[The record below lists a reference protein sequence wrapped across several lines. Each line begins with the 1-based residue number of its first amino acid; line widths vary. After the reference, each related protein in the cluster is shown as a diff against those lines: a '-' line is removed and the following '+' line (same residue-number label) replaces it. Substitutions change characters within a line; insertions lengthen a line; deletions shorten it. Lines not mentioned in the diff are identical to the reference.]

1 MQFIQ
6 LGDLRRQ
13 WRLLRAEKTPFLFG
27 DNGVL
32 AIDDCKAFSFWVP
45 VRILRLAL
53 AQMNSTVGDL
63 AGNIQKISEAIAR
76 ASESKVDLIVFPELA
91 ITGYPPEDLLLK
103 PQFIEENLDALQ
115 KVAKQCKGLT
125 AIVGFVDRQEDI
137 YNAAAVIHDGAL
149 RAIYHKC
156 YLPNYGVFDEN
167 RYFQAG
173 RGAPVF
179 LLNEMTIGV
188 NICEDIWYPEGPTYA
203 QALGGGAE
211 VIVNINAS
219 PYHAGKG
226 LFREE
231 MIATRARDN
240 AAIIAYVNLVGGQ
253 DELVFDGGSFVSNER
268 GEILARAKQFR
279 ESLLIIDLP
288 VDSVFRARLHD
299 PRRRTEKLERTFP
312 EVQKVLLGNTKSKG
326 NRIPLSP
333 SLEDRLPR
341 LDEVYSALTLGLADY
356 VHKNGFKKGVIGLS
370 GGIDSALTAAIAVDA
385 LGRENIVGVFMPSR
399 YTSQESEEDVQSLAR
414 NLGIRLITLSIESP
428 FQSYLSLLSQEF
440 KKNPADIT
448 EENLQSRIRG
458 NLMMALSNKFGWLVL
473 TTGNKSELSVGYATL
488 YGDMAGGFAVIKDV
502 WKTLVYELALER
514 NKKGKPVIPE
524 RTFTRPPTAELRPN
538 QTDQDSLPPY
548 EVLDPILKAYVEEDK
563 SYDEIVAMGFDPTVI
578 AKVIALVD
586 LSEFKRRQAPPG
598 IKLTPRALGKDRRMP
613 ITNRYRSFYQAKKRS
628 DQK

>member
-1 MQFIQ
+1 M
-6 LGDLRRQ
+6 R
-13 WRLLRAEKTPFLFG
+13 T
-27 DNGVL
+27 
-32 AIDDCKAFSFWVP
+32 
-45 VRILRLAL
+45 LRLAL
-53 AQMNSTVGDL
+53 AQINSTVGDL
-63 AGNIQKISEAIAR
+63 AGNVQKISEAIER
-76 ASESKVDLIVFPELA
+76 AKGNKVDLIAFPELA
-91 ITGYPPEDLLLK
+91 ISGYPPEDLLLK
-103 PQFIEENLDALQ
+103 PQFIEENLQALQ
-115 KVAKQCKGLT
+115 QVAKRCKGLT
-125 AIVGFVDRQEDI
+125 AIVGFVGREEDI
-137 YNAAAVIHDGAL
+137 YNAAAVIHDGAVRL
-149 RAIYHKC
+149 VYHKC
-156 YLPNYGVFDEN
+156 HLPNYGVFDEN

-173 RGAPVF
+173 KEAPVF
-179 LLNEMTIGV
+179 TLNGMTLGV
-188 NICEDIWYPEGPTYA
+188 NICEDIWYPEGPTFA

-211 VIVNINAS
+211 VIININAS

-253 DELVFDGGSFVSNER
+253 DELVFDGGSFVVNES
-268 GEILARAKQFR
+268 GEVLSRAKQFR
-279 ESLLIIDLP
+279 ESLMMIDLS

-299 PRRRTEKLERTFP
+299 PRRRTEKRERVFP
-312 EVQKVLLGNTKSKG
+312 EVQKIVLGHTERKG
-326 NRIPLSP
+326 KLKPLLP
-333 SLEDRLPR
+333 SLEDRLSR
-341 LDEVYSALTLGLADY
+341 LDEMYSALTFGLADY

-385 LGRENIVGVFMPSR
+385 LGKENVIGVFMPSR
-399 YTSQESEEDVQSLAR
+399 YTSQESKEEAEMLAR
-414 NLGIRLITLSIESP
+414 NLGIRLITLPIESP
-428 FQSYLSLLSQEF
+428 FESYLSLLSREF
-440 KKNPADIT
+440 KNFPADIT
-448 EENLQSRIRG
+448 EENLQSRVRG

-488 YGDMAGGFAVIKDV
+488 YGDMAGGFGVIKDV
-502 WKTLVYELALER
+502 WKTLVYELATER

-563 SYDEIVAMGFDPTVI
+563 SYDEIVAMGFDPAVV

-613 ITNRYRSFYQAKKRS
+613 ITNRYRSFYQAKKKP